1 MSNSTLS
8 ISLQTTS
15 RCEKNNFPIPSRFY
29 LAPIN
34 TGLAPNGKPNER
46 FVEFYKK
53 RSGRSIGITYIG
65 NVSIGKAWCTSSN
78 TPWISYPSRRTWEQL
93 SSAIEKNGSVPGI
106 QLACRSARKKPFKG
120 WTRNNPNAVLEDL
133 KRQFC
138 KIDIDVMHRIKES
151 FIGSARLSLK
161 LGFKVIQL
169 HAAHG
174 YFLSQLLDD
183 RINTRG
189 DIYGAD
195 PLGLIRELI
204 ACIRNQEEHT
214 FIDLRLSLFDGFE
227 HPEVEFTRK
236 SLLLDQIL
244 KTQIDIISFS
254 NGTYDFN
261 KQFIYPPIEWGHGPF
276 IKDVTPLAKKYPD
289 IIFNIAGNIWDIRK
303 IPTNI
308 PENLS
313 FSIARALIADPEL
326 IEKSIYGHFDQ
337 IAWCVRKGSCHYYTK
352 GCSEIYCP
360 LDPSLIAPPK
370 FNCECSKWIS
380 GAAPPF
386 TRTSVSLAPNTCP

>member
-1 MSNSTLS
+1 MSDNTIP

-34 TGLAPNGKPNER
+34 TGFATNGKPNEK

-53 RSGRSIGITYIG
+53 RSGKSIGITYIG
-65 NVSIGKAWCTSSN
+65 NVSIGKDWCTNSN
-78 TPWISYPSRRTWEQL
+78 TPWLSYDSSKTWEEL
-93 SSAIEKNGSVPGI
+93 SFAIEKNGSLPGM
-106 QLACRSARKKPFKG
+106 QLACRNSRKEPFKG
-120 WTRNNPNAVLEDL
+120 WTRRNVNAFLEDL
-133 KRQFC
+133 KKQFSN
-138 KIDIDVMHRIKES
+138 IHIDVIHQIKES
-151 FIGSARLSLK
+151 FIRSARLSVK
-161 LGFKVIQL
+161 LGFKVIQI

-183 RINTRG
+183 RINARK
-189 DIYGAD
+189 DMYGTD
-195 PLGLIRELI
+195 PLGLIRDLVAFIKNEK
-204 ACIRNQEEHT
+204 EDT

-227 HPEVEFTRK
+227 DTQVEYKRK
-236 SLLLDQIL
+236 SALLEKIL
-244 KTQIDIISFS
+244 STKIDIISIS

-276 IKDVTPLAKKYPD
+276 IKDVTPLAKKYPE

-303 IPTNI
+303 IPSDT
-308 PENLS
+308 PDNLS

-326 IEKSIYGHFDQ
+326 IEKSIYGHFNE
-337 IAWCVRKGSCHYYTK
+337 IKWCVRKGSCHYYTE
-352 GCSEIYCP
+352 GYSEIYCP
-360 LDPSLIAPPK
+360 LDPSLVAPAK

-380 GAAPPF
+380 STAPAF
-386 TRTSVSLAPNTCP
+386 TRTSV